1 MIVLPAIDLIN
12 NQCVRLTKG
21 DFNKKIIYNN
31 NPLEVAKQFE
41 KDGSKYLHIIDLDG
55 AKNENSSQ
63 TETIINIAKNTN
75 LKIQTGGGIRTK
87 EQIKYLLD
95 NGIDKVIIGSL
106 AIKNTDLVKEWI
118 NFFGLEKIVLS
129 FDVKIINN
137 IPIVAISGWQ
147 ENTISLWD
155 ILNNFQLKHIL
166 CTDIN
171 KDGMLQGVNIN
182 LYIKIKNLFPN
193 ISLQA
198 SGGVSSL
205 QDVKELKKN
214 KIDKVIIGKALYENK
229 FTLQEV
235 LKC

>member
-21 DFNKKIIYNN
+21 DFDKKTIYNN

-55 AKNENSSQ
+55 AKNKNSSQ

-155 ILNNFQLKHIL
+155 ILNNFQVKHIL

>member
-21 DFNKKIIYNN
+21 DFDKKTIYNN

-106 AIKNTDLVKEWI
+106 TIKNTDLVKEWI